1 MSTVKQV
8 RAFVAVAKTQ
18 SFAEACGV
26 INLSQPALS
35 IAIKNLES
43 EVGGPLL
50 TRTTRTLSLTP
61 EGVEFLPV
69 AERLLHDWDSA
80 FDDIHNLF
88 SLRRGKISIA
98 AMPSFACNLLP
109 QVFVEYRKLHPGVNI
124 SVQDVIAEEVVALV
138 RSGRMEIGIS
148 FDPGDSEDLK
158 FTPLFQ
164 DQFIAVL
171 PSDSAYAQDSTITWE
186 ILLRKDFIALQKPA
200 SIRAL
205 LEHTLSKHDMNL
217 SVTYETNQLA
227 TIGRMVASGLG
238 VSAVPALCESQMQ
251 EMGAVCLPIENPAVM
266 RQVGIITRRRYP
278 LSIAASALQ
287 EVMLN
292 MWPTKKQ
299 DSTNDY

>member
-1 MSTVKQV
+1 MSTIKQV

-61 EGVEFLPV
+61 EGVEFLPI

-80 FDDIHNLF
+80 FEDIHNLF

-124 SVQDVIAEEVVALV
+124 SVQDVIAEEVVSLV

-148 FDPGDSEDLK
+148 FDPGESEDLN

-164 DQFIAVL
+164 DKFIAVL
-171 PSDSAYAQDSTITWE
+171 PKDTADPLPNTMNWKT
-186 ILLRKDFIALQKPA
+186 LLQKDFIALQKPA

-205 LEHTLSKHDMNL
+205 LEQTLNKHAMSL

-251 EMGAVCLPIENPAVM
+251 EMGAVCLPIENPSVM

-278 LSIAASALQ
+278 LSIAASAL
-287 EVMLN
+287 EGVMLN
-292 MWPTKKQ
+292 MWPAKN
-299 DSTNDY
+299 TNSNK